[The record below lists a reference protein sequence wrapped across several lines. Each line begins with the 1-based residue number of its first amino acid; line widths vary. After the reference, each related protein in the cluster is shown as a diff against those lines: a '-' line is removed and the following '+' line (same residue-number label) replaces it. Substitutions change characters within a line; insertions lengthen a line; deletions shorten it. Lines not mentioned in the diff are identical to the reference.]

1 MFIQLL
7 LHFCL
12 DSLTKYLDW
21 LNYCIYYSYQKRSL
35 VWYLGIQERNSGLML
50 SRRKGVA
57 SKNWDRWFLPD
68 PQGAGGPQGRGTT
81 MEGQK
86 MLILTRRVGEKLI
99 IGDDVIVTILSL
111 KGNQIR
117 IGIDAPRE
125 IKVHR
130 QEVYERIQK
139 EREKLSVVSS
149 RGGFNT
155 R

>member
-1 MFIQLL
+1 M
-7 LHFCL
+7 
-12 DSLTKYLDW
+12 
-21 LNYCIYYSYQKRSL
+21 
-35 VWYLGIQERNSGLML
+35 
-50 SRRKGVA
+50 
-57 SKNWDRWFLPD
+57 PD

>member
-1 MFIQLL
+1 
-7 LHFCL
+7 
-12 DSLTKYLDW
+12 
-21 LNYCIYYSYQKRSL
+21 
-35 VWYLGIQERNSGLML
+35 
-50 SRRKGVA
+50 
-57 SKNWDRWFLPD
+57 
-68 PQGAGGPQGRGTT
+68 
-81 MEGQK
+81 

-99 IGDDVIVTILSL
+99 IGEDVTVTILSL

-130 QEVYERIQK
+130 QEVYERIRK

-149 RGGFNT
+149 RGGLKT